1 MSARGLL
8 PERVFQGVILAIN
21 PDGTLKWESHHGF
34 NPTALSI
41 GGDGTIYFGLGSG
54 TPTGVCA
61 LNPDGSLKWQFD
73 EPQGGFVRTPPGIGR
88 GRVYAGS
95 ADGIF
100 AIGP

>member
-41 GGDGTIYFGLGSG
+41 GGDGTIYFTDTSTVHGIEDWK
-54 TPTGVCA
+54 A
-61 LNPDGSLKWQFD
+61 D
-73 EPQGGFVRTPPGIGR
+73 FVELTQSFFE
-88 GRVYAGS
+88 VA
-95 ADGIF
+95 
-100 AIGP
+100 